1 MQFIVTKILYIFEY
15 GNNKVANLVST
26 INGICCFLADY

>member
-15 GNNKVANLVST
+15 GNNKVANLCLYNKWNMLLSR
-26 INGICCFLADY
+26 